1 VLIRLLDF
9 RPGASGPQTP
19 ADATLSEP
27 LPNLSVYK
35 LRAATVRGII
45 RFKVTAQVCRID
57 KSPSCG
63 VNSQNKELVSG
74 VRAYL
79 P

>member
-1 VLIRLLDF
+1 MALTE
-9 RPGASGPQTP
+9 ASAPVYL
-19 ADATLSEP
+19 TLSEP

-45 RFKVTAQVCRID
+45 RFKVTVLVSGFD
-57 KSPSCG
+57 KVAERRSNG
-63 VNSQNKELVSG
+63 QNNGLVSG

>member
-1 VLIRLLDF
+1 MKVPKTLAC
-9 RPGASGPQTP
+9 P
-19 ADATLSEP
+19 TLSEP

-35 LRAATVRGII
+35 LRTATVRGII
-45 RFKVTAQVCRID
+45 RFKVTVLVAGFD
-57 KSPSCG
+57 KLPSGG
-63 VNSQNKELVSG
+63 VNSQNNGLVSG